1 MDINDF
7 VKFLLVVSLSFS
19 MVGISVQIMRL
30 LGTTNDTIKLSHEII
45 RNMTRITT
53 KVSEDYLTMSDH
65 ILTFTQSISR
75 VGTHVINPIV
85 GLFGFLDRFKG
96 KSVDDEE

>member
-1 MDINDF
+1 
-7 VKFLLVVSLSFS
+7 

-30 LGTTNDTIKLSHEII
+30 LGTANDTIKLSHEII

-65 ILTFTQSISR
+65 ILTLTQSLSR
-75 VGTHVINPIV
+75 IGTHVINPVV
-85 GLFGFLDRFKG
+85 GLFSFLDRFRG
-96 KSVDDEE
+96 KNSDDEE